1 MFKPILRTLPLAVS
15 LALGIGSGVATAAQK
30 SSTADTG
37 PDHSTM
43 AGVSAAQPGSPA
55 DTTHASGANAKA
67 DAKLSHGDKDFI
79 EDAAKGGMFEVQ
91 SGQLAAQKGA
101 DQSVKDFGNKLVQDH
116 GKANDELKQIAEAKG
131 VKMPEKND
139 WSNRHEIS
147 KLEKLSGP
155 AFDREFAKHEV
166 KDHEKDIKNFEKA
179 AQKLNDPDL
188 KAWAE
193 KQLPALKEHLALAQ
207 KLSGSGEKSAMSS
220 SKEPNTRAAGNTGSG
235 KTTGSKY

>member
-1 MFKPILRTLPLAVS
+1 MFKPVLRTLPLAVS
-15 LALGIGSGVATAAQK
+15 LAFGFGSSWA
-30 SSTADTG
+30 ADTG
-37 PDHSTM
+37 PNHSTM

-55 DTTHASGANAKA
+55 DTTHASGTNAAKT
-67 DAKLSHGDKDFI
+67 DAKLSRGDKDFI

-101 DQSVKDFGNKLVQDH
+101 DQSVKDFGNKLAQDH
-116 GKANDELKQIAEAKG
+116 GKANDELKQIADSKG
-131 VKMPEKND
+131 VKMPDKND

-147 KLEKLSGP
+147 KLQKLSGP

-166 KDHEKDIKNFEKA
+166 KDHEKDVKNFEKA
-179 AQKLNDPDL
+179 AQKLSDPDL

-193 KQLPALKEHLALAQ
+193 KQLPTLKEHLALAQ
-207 KLSGSGEKSAMSS
+207 KLSGSGEKSAMNTSS
-220 SKEPNTRAAGNTGSG
+220 HATDTRAAGNTGSG